1 MAEFR
6 PLVAAMRKQL
16 AEALH
21 RDTALTAR
29 VLELEDQLA
38 AAQVRARPAGQRIW
52 GPRRANWPH
61 A

>member
-6 PLVAAMRKQL
+6 PLLAAIRKQL

-21 RDTALTAR
+21 RDTLLTAR

-38 AAQVRARPAGQRIW
+38 AAQVRVRPAGHRIW
-52 GPRRANWPH
+52 GRGS
-61 A
+61 